1 MEKRLAHHE
10 TMETHE
16 ILNFK
21 TVCLLKSKL
30 FQGIV
35 FDNTLKSLMEK
46 DVQQTLKDIAELQQ
60 YYTKERIKDGEVQSH

>member
-1 MEKRLAHHE
+1 MQKRLAHHE

-60 YYTKERIKDGEVQSH
+60 FYRKENIKDGEVQSH

>member
-1 MEKRLAHHE
+1 MDKRLAYHE

-30 FQGIV
+30 LQGLV

-46 DVQQTLKDIAELQQ
+46 DVQQTLKDVAELQRF
-60 YYTKERIKDGEVQSH
+60 YKKENIRHEEADTP